1 MPVKLLLALT
11 KLDEIG
17 GNLENT
23 APLPLFFCQPLNAE
37 RPILLCYSFSRGIFL
52 EINNDLYINTITY
65 NHHHS
70 IFKTFSFVSDLL
82 LLITW
87 DQQNKNL
94 SWFAW
99 RKIWPTILKIIPP
112 VLCTLQLIT
121 SQKICLSI
129 INNEPRSWGLKRNPR
144 AGGRERK

>member
-52 EINNDLYINTITY
+52 EINNYLYINTITY

-70 IFKTFSFVSDLL
+70 IFKSEIFLSNLLFIFLCFRSSTINNMRPRKQKFKLVYMKKDL
-82 LLITW
+82 THNP
-87 DQQNKNL
+87 QNY
-94 SWFAW
+94 
-99 RKIWPTILKIIPP
+99 PP
-112 VLCTLQLIT
+112 CAGTLQLIT

-129 INNEPRSWGLKRNPR
+129 INNEPRS
-144 AGGRERK
+144 